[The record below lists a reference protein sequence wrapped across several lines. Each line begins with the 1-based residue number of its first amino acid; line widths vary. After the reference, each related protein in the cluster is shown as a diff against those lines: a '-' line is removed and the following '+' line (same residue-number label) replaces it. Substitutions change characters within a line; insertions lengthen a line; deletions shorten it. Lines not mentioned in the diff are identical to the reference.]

1 MRDVAVSTAPQAAST
16 LQLSSHGHLIK
27 SSVTALQQ
35 QEAAATASSSV
46 ENDGEANQEDSSI
59 SSSASGSSSSGG
71 SSSSNAATMRTS
83 TEGALFTNNTTTTAT
98 ATAAPA
104 ATATMATIEAL
115 PTRSLL
121 STSLQQRVDLPRL
134 LRRLN
139 GRHPA
144 AVLPPLL
151 IGHTQVAQN
160 LYPTALQNYLVA
172 LRNAKLLHVRTQRR
186 RYGITSTST
195 STSTSA
201 SSGGGQDEQGA
212 AGVGATRSTE
222 VVEFPEPL
230 LPLCAGTVV
239 LRASMNRRIQDRYKY
254 YISARMHTRTHQL
267 TLTKPSLAIYFEQV

>member
-1 MRDVAVSTAPQAAST
+1 MRECASSTAPLAAS
-16 LQLSSHGHLIK
+16 SANFNSHGHLVK
-27 SSVTALQQ
+27 HSVTALRG
-35 QEAAATASSSV
+35 AASSSIINK
-46 ENDGEANQEDSSI
+46 ESDEKDDEGSTSS
-59 SSSASGSSSSGG
+59 SSSSGSSH
-71 SSSSNAATMRTS
+71 SSSSTSRSQHIPGGSNSSDPKDSAATTD
-83 TEGALFTNNTTTTAT
+83 ETTTHDELPTTVA
-98 ATAAPA
+98 
-104 ATATMATIEAL
+104 ESL

-172 LRNAKLLHVRTQRR
+172 LRNAKLLHVRNQRR
-186 RYGITSTST
+186 RMGLSSQ
-195 STSTSA
+195 
-201 SSGGGQDEQGA
+201 SSGGSGSLDSA
-212 AGVGATRSTE
+212 

-239 LRASMNRRIQDRYKY
+239 LRASMNRRIQDRYNY
-254 YISARMHTRTHQL
+254 CSCLHIL
-267 TLTKPSLAIYFEQV
+267 TCSKSFFERKKR